1 MVKSKKHIKKGGL
14 YIMKLKRV
22 LSLVMVLV
30 LLAGLCLSLAGC
42 GEPETATYTITNTT
56 PNTVALKWI
65 RKVKIQQQ
73 WSDIKPGDVLE
84 ITMDIHKKDPNILS
98 VFFGGFKVGRDVIT
112 PENGFV
118 DGGKYYIIIFR
129 TPGASK
135 DEYKIVPDDGSYV
148 KPAQ

>member
-1 MVKSKKHIKKGGL
+1 
-14 YIMKLKRV
+14 MKLKRV

-30 LLAGLCLSLAGC
+30 LLAGLCLSLAVC